1 MPSPFFSVCLETYNR
16 GKTIF
21 NALESVQNQTFRD
34 FEVIIVDDRSTD
46 NTVEEIRR
54 FFQSKLYNGR
64 PFEYTFKQNKEHL
77 GGVKNWNE
85 PLELAS
91 GKYIAVL
98 EGDDQYL
105 PSHLEEAHR
114 ILTNYN
120 KIGIYAVG
128 NQHIMRPITGLINP
142 EAYFKYTY
150 RMNNVSPPSE
160 TIFIRRYDNKQ
171 YFYNPV
177 HYLYAPEVALYL
189 EISSDGWNIY
199 HSEKQTIVRSE
210 SPKKI
215 YYSGEPLHDRIKVI
229 NQYKNHRYISKGEYF
244 EVVKSNTNRAL
255 MSYVSVRMRN
265 VGRPNDIY
273 RGFKDLLRD
282 VSRFKYYELCAL
294 KIISDILIKC
304 KLNNILIRAYHL
316 CKGLK

>member
-1 MPSPFFSVCLETYNR
+1 MPSPFYSVCLETYNR

-46 NTVEEIRR
+46 NTVEEIKR
-54 FFQSKLYNGR
+54 FFQSKRYKER

-77 GGVKNWNE
+77 GGIKNWNK

-105 PSHLEEAHR
+105 PTHLEEAHR
-114 ILTNYN
+114 ILTNYS
-120 KIGIYAVG
+120 KTGIYAAS
-128 NQHIMRPITGLINP
+128 NQTTIRPVTGLIS
-142 EAYFKYTY
+142 ARDYFRYTY
-150 RMNNVSPPSE
+150 RVENVSPPSE
-160 TIFIRRYDNKQ
+160 TIFARRYDDKQ
-171 YFYNPV
+171 YFYNDV
-177 HYLYAPEVALYL
+177 DYLYAPEVALYL
-189 EISSDGWNIY
+189 EISNDGWNIY
-199 HSEKQTIVRSE
+199 HSEKRTVVRDK

-215 YYSGEPLHDRIKVI
+215 RYSGEPLHDRIKVI
-229 NQYKNHRYISKGEYF
+229 NQYKNHRYISKGEY
-244 EVVKSNTNRAL
+244 VKVARANTNGAL
-255 MSYVSVRMRN
+255 MAYAGVRMRN

-273 RGFKDLLRD
+273 QGLKELLRD
-282 VSRFKYYELCAL
+282 VSHFKYYELYAL

-304 KLNNILIRAYHL
+304 KLNNVLIRVYHFF
-316 CKGLK
+316 KR